1 MKNVK
6 NLSHEEIIEKCRNV
20 IDGINRKEMY
30 VDVLH
35 DTTSLTRIFKSR
47 TEENFVMRP
56 RLEGF
61 AVRGYKN
68 GKWREFGLQKLED
81 LDQAIEKL
89 KKANFAPKNPVQ
101 LREFEGWRVNKEI
114 KGGIPLNDVPIG
126 EKAEKVREIFDEV
139 QKADER
145 VINPIV
151 VYYDSTMER
160 IFVNNEGCELRQKIP
175 RVRFFIQPIV
185 KEGTRMEFDY
195 LSKSG
200 EVGFELIESITREEV
215 QNAVQNSLDLLKSE
229 KAPSGILPVIVDH
242 DMAGLI
248 AHESFGHGLEAD
260 QILRDRSYLKKLLG
274 KPVASEICNLCDSPV
289 VEGTTGSF
297 FFDDEGIQA
306 KKTVLVENGI
316 FKNLLHDRFTASA
329 MNLAP
334 GGNGR
339 RESYAHKLHVRM
351 TNTFFEAGDWRS
363 EELLEG
369 IKLGVMAIRGYF
381 GMEDPLAGGMQVT
394 SKKGYLIE
402 NGEKTKILSA
412 ITLSGYVLDVLKSID
427 AIGKGPLEYRGG
439 TCGKGHEDY
448 VPVSTGGPYLRAQKV
463 VVSPG

>member
-1 MKNVK
+1 MSDVK
-6 NLSHEEIIEKCRNV
+6 DPSYDEIIEKCKKA
-20 IDGINRKEMY
+20 IDKINRNEMY
-30 VDVLH
+30 VDILY
-35 DTTSLTRIFKSR
+35 DASSMTRVYKTR
-47 TEENFVMRP
+47 TEESFVMRP
-56 RLEGF
+56 RLEGL
-61 AVRGYKN
+61 AVRGYKG
-68 GKWREFGLQKLED
+68 GKWREFGLQN
-81 LDQAIEKL
+81 LDELDPAVEKL
-89 KKANFAPKNPVQ
+89 RKLNSPLANPVH
-101 LREFEGWRVNKEI
+101 LREFESWSLDKEI
-114 KGGIPLNDVPIG
+114 KGEIPPEEVTID
-126 EKAEKVREIFDEV
+126 EKANKVREIFDEI

-151 VYYDSTMER
+151 VYLDSTTER
-160 IFVNNEGCELRQKIP
+160 IFVNNEGCSLRQKIP
-175 RVRFFIQPIV
+175 RVRMFIQPIV

-195 LSKSG
+195 FSKSG
-200 EVGFELIESITREEV
+200 EVGYELIKTITREEV
-215 QNAVQNSLDLLKSE
+215 QEAVQNSLELLNSE
-229 KAPSGILPVIVDH
+229 KAPSGTLPVIVDS

-260 QILRDRSYLKKLLG
+260 QILRDRSYLKKYLG
-274 KPVASEICNLCDSPV
+274 KQVASEICNLCDSPV
-289 VEGTTGSF
+289 IEGTLGSF
-297 FFDDEGIQA
+297 FFDDEGIRA
-306 KKTVLVENGI
+306 KRTVLVQNGI
-316 FKNLLHDRFTASA
+316 FKNLIHDRYTASA
-329 MNLAP
+329 MDLSP

-351 TNTFFEAGDWRS
+351 TNTYFEAGDLKL

-369 IKLGVMAIRGYF
+369 VKYGVMAIRGYF

-427 AIGKGPLEYRGG
+427 AVGKGAVQLRGG